1 METSSITSLIED
13 DIKSSMK
20 KGNKVKTSTLR
31 MAKSEIKLL
40 EINKKST
47 LSNTET
53 LSVIQKMIK
62 QRKESIAHFDKAG
75 RKELVEKETNEISFL
90 EVYLPEQL
98 TESELQ
104 KIVTTQINSSSANS
118 IKDMGKVMGI
128 LKGELE
134 GKADMGVVSNLVKE
148 LLS

>member
-20 KGNKVKTSTLR
+20 KGNKIKTSTLR
-31 MAKSEIKLL
+31 MAKSEIQLL
-40 EINKKST
+40 EINKKNT
-47 LSNTET
+47 LSDTET

-62 QRKESIAHFDKAG
+62 QRKESITQFNKAG
-75 RKELVEKETNEISFL
+75 RKELVEKETNEIFFL

-134 GKADMGVVSNLVKE
+134 GKADMGLVSNLVKE

>member
-40 EINKKST
+40 EINKKNT

>member
-20 KGNKVKTSTLR
+20 KGNKIKTSTLR
-31 MAKSEIKLL
+31 MAKSEIQLL
-40 EINKKST
+40 EINNKNT
-47 LSNTET
+47 LSDTET

-62 QRKESIAHFDKAG
+62 QRKESITQFNKAG
-75 RKELVEKETNEISFL
+75 RKELVEKETNEIFFL

-134 GKADMGVVSNLVKE
+134 GKADMGLVSNLVKE

>member
-1 METSSITSLIED
+1 METSSITSFIED

-20 KGNKVKTSTLR
+20 EGNKIKTSTLR
-31 MAKSEIKLL
+31 MTKSEIQLL
-40 EINKKST
+40 EINKKNT
-47 LSNTET
+47 LSDAET
-53 LSVIQKMIK
+53 IGVIQKMIK
-62 QRKESIAHFDKAG
+62 QRKESITQFNKAG
-75 RKELVEKETNEISFL
+75 RKELVEKETKEISFL

-98 TESELQ
+98 TEPELR

-134 GKADMGVVSNLVKE
+134 GKADMGLVSNLVKE

>member
-1 METSSITSLIED
+1 METSSITSFIED

-20 KGNKVKTSTLR
+20 KGNKIKTSTLR
-31 MAKSEIKLL
+31 MAKSEIQLL
-40 EINKKST
+40 EINKKNT
-47 LSNTET
+47 LSDAET
-53 LSVIQKMIK
+53 IGVIQKMIK
-62 QRKESIAHFDKAG
+62 QRKESITQFNKAG
-75 RKELVEKETNEISFL
+75 RNELVEKETKEISFL

-98 TESELQ
+98 TEPELR

-134 GKADMGVVSNLVKE
+134 GKADMGLVSNLVKE

>member
-40 EINKKST
+40 EINKKNT

-98 TESELQ
+98 TELELQ

>member
-1 METSSITSLIED
+1 METSSVTSLIED

-40 EINKKST
+40 EINKKNT

-98 TESELQ
+98 TELELQ

>member
-40 EINKKST
+40 EINKKNT

-134 GKADMGVVSNLVKE
+134 GKADMGLVSNLVKE

>member
-1 METSSITSLIED
+1 METSSVTSLIED

-40 EINKKST
+40 EINKKNT

-62 QRKESIAHFDKAG
+62 QRKESIAQFDKAG

-134 GKADMGVVSNLVKE
+134 GKADMGVVSNLVRE

>member
-1 METSSITSLIED
+1 MEASSITSLIED

-20 KGNKVKTSTLR
+20 KGNKIKTSTLR
-31 MAKSEIKLL
+31 MAKSEIQLL
-40 EINKKST
+40 EINKKNT
-47 LSNTET
+47 LSDTET

-62 QRKESIAHFDKAG
+62 QRKESITQFNKAG

-134 GKADMGVVSNLVKE
+134 GKADMGLVSNLVKE

>member
-1 METSSITSLIED
+1 METSSITSFIED

-20 KGNKVKTSTLR
+20 KGNKIKTSTLR
-31 MAKSEIKLL
+31 MAKSEIQLL
-40 EINKKST
+40 EINKKNT
-47 LSNTET
+47 LSDAET
-53 LSVIQKMIK
+53 IGVIQKMIK
-62 QRKESIAHFDKAG
+62 QRKESITQFNKAG

-98 TESELQ
+98 TEPELR

-134 GKADMGVVSNLVKE
+134 GKADMGLVSNLVKE

>member
-1 METSSITSLIED
+1 METNSITSLIED

-20 KGNKVKTSTLR
+20 KGNKIKTSTLR

-40 EINKKST
+40 EINKKNT
-47 LSNTET
+47 LSDTET
-53 LSVIQKMIK
+53 ISVIQKMIK
-62 QRKESIAHFDKAG
+62 QRKESITQFNKAG

-134 GKADMGVVSNLVKE
+134 GKADMGLVSNLVKE

>member
-1 METSSITSLIED
+1 METSSVTSLIED

-40 EINKKST
+40 EINKKNT

-62 QRKESIAHFDKAG
+62 QRKESIAQFDKAG

>member
-20 KGNKVKTSTLR
+20 KGNKIKTSTLR
-31 MAKSEIKLL
+31 MAKSEIQLL
-40 EINKKST
+40 EINNKNT
-47 LSNTET
+47 LSDTET

-75 RKELVEKETNEISFL
+75 RKELVEKETNGISFL

>member
-1 METSSITSLIED
+1 
-13 DIKSSMK
+13 
-20 KGNKVKTSTLR
+20 
-31 MAKSEIKLL
+31 
-40 EINKKST
+40 
-47 LSNTET
+47 
-53 LSVIQKMIK
+53 MIK
-62 QRKESIAHFDKAG
+62 QRKESIAQFDKAG

>member
-40 EINKKST
+40 EINKKNT

-90 EVYLPEQL
+90 EVYVPEQL

>member
-1 METSSITSLIED
+1 METSSITSFIED

-20 KGNKVKTSTLR
+20 EGNKIKTSTLR
-31 MAKSEIKLL
+31 MAKSEIQLL
-40 EINKKST
+40 EINKKNT
-47 LSNTET
+47 LSDAET
-53 LSVIQKMIK
+53 IGVIQKMIK
-62 QRKESIAHFDKAG
+62 QRKESITQFNKAG

-98 TESELQ
+98 TEPELR

-128 LKGELE
+128 LKDELE
-134 GKADMGVVSNLVKE
+134 GKADMGLVSNLVKE

>member
-1 METSSITSLIED
+1 
-13 DIKSSMK
+13 MK
-20 KGNKVKTSTLR
+20 EGNKIKTSTLR
-31 MAKSEIKLL
+31 MAKSEIQLL
-40 EINKKST
+40 EINKKNT
-47 LSNTET
+47 LSDAET
-53 LSVIQKMIK
+53 IGVIQKMIK

>member
-1 METSSITSLIED
+1 MEASSITSLIEE

-40 EINKKST
+40 EINKKNT
-47 LSNTET
+47 LSDTET

-134 GKADMGVVSNLVKE
+134 GKADMGVVSNLVRE

>member
-20 KGNKVKTSTLR
+20 KGNKIKTSTLR
-31 MAKSEIKLL
+31 MAKSEIQLL
-40 EINKKST
+40 EINKKNT
-47 LSNTET
+47 LSDAET
-53 LSVIQKMIK
+53 IGVIQKMIK
-62 QRKESIAHFDKAG
+62 QRKESITQFNKAG
-75 RKELVEKETNEISFL
+75 RNELVEKETKEISFL

-98 TESELQ
+98 TEPELR

-134 GKADMGVVSNLVKE
+134 GKADMGLVSNLVKE

>member
-20 KGNKVKTSTLR
+20 KGNKLKTSTLR
-31 MAKSEIKLL
+31 MAKSEIQLL
-40 EINKKST
+40 EINNKNT
-47 LSNTET
+47 LSDTET

-62 QRKESIAHFDKAG
+62 QRKESITQFNKAG
-75 RKELVEKETNEISFL
+75 RKELVEKETNEIFFL

-134 GKADMGVVSNLVKE
+134 GKADMGLVSNLVKE

>member
-1 METSSITSLIED
+1 METSSITSFIED

-20 KGNKVKTSTLR
+20 EGNKIKTSTLR
-31 MAKSEIKLL
+31 MAKSEIQLL
-40 EINKKST
+40 EINKKNT
-47 LSNTET
+47 LSEAET
-53 LSVIQKMIK
+53 IGVIQKMIK
-62 QRKESIAHFDKAG
+62 QRKESITQFNKAG
-75 RKELVEKETNEISFL
+75 RNELVEKETKEISFL

-98 TESELQ
+98 TEPELR

-134 GKADMGVVSNLVKE
+134 GKADMGLVSNLVKE

>member
-20 KGNKVKTSTLR
+20 KGNKLKTSTLR
-31 MAKSEIKLL
+31 MAKSEIQLL
-40 EINKKST
+40 EINNKNT
-47 LSNTET
+47 LSDTET

-62 QRKESIAHFDKAG
+62 QRKESITQFNKAG

-134 GKADMGVVSNLVKE
+134 GKADMGLVSNLVKE

>member
-1 METSSITSLIED
+1 METNSITSLIED

-20 KGNKVKTSTLR
+20 KGNKIKTSTLR
-31 MAKSEIKLL
+31 MAKSEIQLL
-40 EINKKST
+40 EINKKNT
-47 LSNTET
+47 LSDTET
-53 LSVIQKMIK
+53 ISVIQKMIK
-62 QRKESIAHFDKAG
+62 QRKESITQFNKAG

-134 GKADMGVVSNLVKE
+134 GKADMGLVSNLVKE

>member
-1 METSSITSLIED
+1 METSSITSFIED

-20 KGNKVKTSTLR
+20 KGNKIKTSTLR
-31 MAKSEIKLL
+31 MAKSEIQLL
-40 EINKKST
+40 EINKKNS
-47 LSNTET
+47 LSDTET

-62 QRKESIAHFDKAG
+62 QRKESITQFNKAG

-134 GKADMGVVSNLVKE
+134 GKADMGLVSNLVKE

>member
-1 METSSITSLIED
+1 METSSITSFIED

-20 KGNKVKTSTLR
+20 EGNKIKTSTLR
-31 MAKSEIKLL
+31 MAKSEIQLL
-40 EINKKST
+40 EINKKNT
-47 LSNTET
+47 LSDAET
-53 LSVIQKMIK
+53 IGVIQKMIK
-62 QRKESIAHFDKAG
+62 QRKESITQFNKAG
-75 RKELVEKETNEISFL
+75 RKELVEKETKEISFL

-98 TESELQ
+98 TEPELR
-104 KIVTTQINSSSANS
+104 KIVTTQINSSSASS

-134 GKADMGVVSNLVKE
+134 GKADMGLVSNLVKE

>member
-1 METSSITSLIED
+1 METSSVTSLIED

-40 EINKKST
+40 EINKKNT

>member
-1 METSSITSLIED
+1 METSSITSFIED

-20 KGNKVKTSTLR
+20 EGNKIKTSTLR
-31 MAKSEIKLL
+31 MAKSEIQLL
-40 EINKKST
+40 EINKKNT
-47 LSNTET
+47 LSDAET
-53 LSVIQKMIK
+53 IGVIQKMIK
-62 QRKESIAHFDKAG
+62 QRKESITQFNKAG
-75 RKELVEKETNEISFL
+75 RNELVEKETKEISFL

-98 TESELQ
+98 TEPELR

-128 LKGELE
+128 LKDELE
-134 GKADMGVVSNLVKE
+134 GKADMGLVSNLVKE

>member
-1 METSSITSLIED
+1 METSSVTSLIED

-40 EINKKST
+40 EINKKNT

-62 QRKESIAHFDKAG
+62 QRKESIAQFDKAG

-98 TESELQ
+98 TELELQ

>member
-20 KGNKVKTSTLR
+20 KGNKIKTSTLR
-31 MAKSEIKLL
+31 MAKSEIQLL
-40 EINKKST
+40 EINKKNT
-47 LSNTET
+47 LSDTET

-62 QRKESIAHFDKAG
+62 QRKESITQFNKAG

-134 GKADMGVVSNLVKE
+134 GKADMGLVSNLVKE

>member
-1 METSSITSLIED
+1 METSSITSFIED

-20 KGNKVKTSTLR
+20 EGNKIKTSTLR
-31 MAKSEIKLL
+31 MAKSEIQLL
-40 EINKKST
+40 EINKKNT
-47 LSNTET
+47 LSDSET
-53 LSVIQKMIK
+53 IGVIQKMIK
-62 QRKESIAHFDKAG
+62 QRKESIIQFNKAG

-98 TESELQ
+98 TEPELR

-134 GKADMGVVSNLVKE
+134 GKADMGLVSNLVKE

>member
-1 METSSITSLIED
+1 METNSITSLIED

-20 KGNKVKTSTLR
+20 KGNKIKTSTLR
-31 MAKSEIKLL
+31 MTKSEIQLL
-40 EINKKST
+40 EINKKNT
-47 LSNTET
+47 LSDAET
-53 LSVIQKMIK
+53 IGVIQKMIK
-62 QRKESIAHFDKAG
+62 QRKESITQFNKAG

-134 GKADMGVVSNLVKE
+134 GKADMGLVSNLVKE

>member
-1 METSSITSLIED
+1 METSSITSFIED

-20 KGNKVKTSTLR
+20 EGNKIKTSTLR
-31 MAKSEIKLL
+31 MAKSEIQLL
-40 EINKKST
+40 EINKKNT
-47 LSNTET
+47 LSDAET
-53 LSVIQKMIK
+53 IGVIQKMIK
-62 QRKESIAHFDKAG
+62 QRKESITQFNKAG
-75 RKELVEKETNEISFL
+75 RKELVEKETKEISFL

-98 TESELQ
+98 TEPELR

-134 GKADMGVVSNLVKE
+134 GKADMGLVSNLVKE

>member
-20 KGNKVKTSTLR
+20 KGNRVKTSTLR
-31 MAKSEIKLL
+31 MAKSEIQLL
-40 EINKKST
+40 EINKKNT
-47 LSNTET
+47 LSDTET

-62 QRKESIAHFDKAG
+62 QRKESITQFNKAG

-134 GKADMGVVSNLVKE
+134 GKADMGLVSNLVKE

>member
-1 METSSITSLIED
+1 METSSITSFIED

-20 KGNKVKTSTLR
+20 EGNKIKTSTLR
-31 MAKSEIKLL
+31 MAKSEIQLL
-40 EINKKST
+40 EINKKNT
-47 LSNTET
+47 LSDAET
-53 LSVIQKMIK
+53 IGVIQKMIK
-62 QRKESIAHFDKAG
+62 QRKESIIQFNKAG

-98 TESELQ
+98 TEPELR

-134 GKADMGVVSNLVKE
+134 GKADMGLVSNLVKE

>member
-1 METSSITSLIED
+1 METSSITSFIED

-20 KGNKVKTSTLR
+20 EGNKIKTSTLR
-31 MAKSEIKLL
+31 MAKSEIQLL
-40 EINKKST
+40 EINKKNT
-47 LSNTET
+47 LSDAET
-53 LSVIQKMIK
+53 IGVIQKMIK
-62 QRKESIAHFDKAG
+62 QRKESITQFNKAG
-75 RKELVEKETNEISFL
+75 RNELVEKETNEISFL

-98 TESELQ
+98 TEPELR

-128 LKGELE
+128 LKDELE
-134 GKADMGVVSNLVKE
+134 GKADMGLVSNLVKE

>member
-1 METSSITSLIED
+1 METNSITSLIED

-20 KGNKVKTSTLR
+20 KGNKIKTSTLR
-31 MAKSEIKLL
+31 MAKSEIQLL
-40 EINKKST
+40 EINKKNT
-47 LSNTET
+47 LSDTET

-62 QRKESIAHFDKAG
+62 QRKESITQFNKAG
-75 RKELVEKETNEISFL
+75 RNELVEKETKEISFL

-98 TESELQ
+98 TEPELR

-134 GKADMGVVSNLVKE
+134 GKADMGLVSNLVKE

>member
-1 METSSITSLIED
+1 METSSITSFIED

-20 KGNKVKTSTLR
+20 EGNKIKTSTLR
-31 MAKSEIKLL
+31 MAKSEIQLL
-40 EINKKST
+40 EINKKNT
-47 LSNTET
+47 LSDSET
-53 LSVIQKMIK
+53 IGVIQKMIK
-62 QRKESIAHFDKAG
+62 QRKESITQFNKAG

-98 TESELQ
+98 TEPELR

-134 GKADMGVVSNLVKE
+134 GKADMGLVSNLVKE

>member
-1 METSSITSLIED
+1 METSSITSFIED

-20 KGNKVKTSTLR
+20 EGNKIKTSTLR
-31 MAKSEIKLL
+31 MAKSEIQLL
-40 EINKKST
+40 EINKKNT
-47 LSNTET
+47 LSDAET
-53 LSVIQKMIK
+53 IGVIQKMIK
-62 QRKESIAHFDKAG
+62 QRKESITQFNKAG
-75 RKELVEKETNEISFL
+75 RNELVEKETKEISFL

-98 TESELQ
+98 TEPELR

-134 GKADMGVVSNLVKE
+134 GTADMGLVSNLVKE